1 MAPVATGLLAPVAT
15 GLLAFGKI
23 GNENVLRFF
32 AVVGWDSGSQTPI
45 FCLASNT
52 LLRNRVGEMQ
62 TFHTETLFKCS
73 CFYTKW

>member
-32 AVVGWDSGSQTPI
+32 AVVG
-45 FCLASNT
+45 
-52 LLRNRVGEMQ
+52 
-62 TFHTETLFKCS
+62 
-73 CFYTKW
+73 